1 MQQELQKLTNISPK
15 DLILIK
21 DMKFT
26 IKLETF
32 IK

>member
-1 MQQELQKLTNISPK
+1 MQQELQKLANIYPK

-26 IKLETF
+26 IKLGTF

>member
-26 IKLETF
+26 IKLGTF

>member
-1 MQQELQKLTNISPK
+1 MQQELQKLTNIYPK

>member
-1 MQQELQKLTNISPK
+1 MQQELQKLTNIYPQ

>member
-1 MQQELQKLTNISPK
+1 MQQELQKLANISPK